1 MFTTGAH
8 SQYTQQRRFYI
19 GSLCVGILCYTLGI
33 PAALQAQVFAVE
45 AVAAADVTVDAGGDS
60 TSPHKMPGFSISV
73 DEKKLNLLDD
83 YERYVRHQMWEKAL
97 TALKELSETKSTSP
111 LLPTKDGFL
120 VDAEQRIFMALVS
133 MPAEG
138 REAFR
143 LFFDGKARKQ
153 FEELSAQKGLITP
166 DRINKAKQ
174 IYSQYFLTSI
184 GDDVADLLGNDAFE
198 RGEFSQA
205 ARFWGSILDHHPD
218 TNLSEIELNVKSA
231 LALIRSR
238 QLERAAANI
247 QVIAQQFP
255 DEKIKL
261 GGDDVNPVPYLQA
274 LIPQGAATQS
284 PATPQ
289 QNRIAN
295 LLRQP
300 LDLAPENV
308 KPEWQLSYLDQAM
321 VQAIENSRRNYY
333 GRGKSYETFV
343 PPMEV
348 DEKRAYF
355 NFYGVCFCVD
365 LQTGKLVWRTDK
377 FQDLGTHFSNY
388 SFHQSSNPA
397 QYQISVTNDIVLATL
412 IPKKEMNHYRA
423 RYRLYAFNGATGK
436 QLWTSNVSNESFLSK
451 PLVEGDHVYVV
462 SHLQNNK
469 SLTLNC
475 LSLKTGKKE
484 WSLKLGAAVSTSNVN
499 GMQKMPIP
507 LLQKEGDNLLVLTNN
522 GALFEISIP
531 TKSINWVF
539 RYPYKVN
546 QSNTHYYNA
555 PVPEETELHSEG
567 QMFRDQN
574 LVYFKEAGATEVY
587 ALDLVEKRLVWKR
600 PIKKSAQIV
609 GLDQKNVYLM
619 SKELEALDRKT
630 HRLNWAVS
638 LPVAAG
644 GLSALFASEEA
655 WVFTSRGIF
664 EISKTNGD
672 ILNIYRGSD
681 KTSLGGAIELRKGLV
696 ICVSNQAVTAYP
708 ASSSAKSLPPSGK
721 AKSGP

>member
-1 MFTTGAH
+1 MFTIGAH
-8 SQYTQQRRFYI
+8 SQSTQQRRFFI
-19 GSLCVGILCYTLGI
+19 GSLCLGILCSALVTTET
-33 PAALQAQVFAVE
+33 LQAQVFAVPVPVGGG
-45 AVAAADVTVDAGGDS
+45 AVDAGDTTS
-60 TSPHKMPGFSISV
+60 SPHKMPGFSISV

-83 YERYVRHQMWEKAL
+83 YERYIRHQMWEKAL

-143 LFFDGKARKQ
+143 LFFDGKAKKQ
-153 FEELSAQKGLITP
+153 FEDLSAQNGLLTS
-166 DRINKAKQ
+166 DRITKAKQ

-198 RGEFSQA
+198 RGEFVPA
-205 ARFWGSILDHHPD
+205 ARFWRSILDHHPD
-218 TNLSEIELNVKSA
+218 TNLSEIDLNVKYA

-238 QLERAAANI
+238 QTEQAAATI
-247 QVIAQQFP
+247 QVISQQFP
-255 DEKIKL
+255 GKKIRL
-261 GGDDVNPVPYLQA
+261 GGEDVDPVPYLQA
-274 LIPQGAATQS
+274 LTPRGAETPSAAAPQHHQL
-284 PATPQ
+284 
-289 QNRIAN
+289 AN
-295 LLRQP
+295 LLQQP
-300 LDLAPENV
+300 LKLPQEKV
-308 KPEWQLSYLDQAM
+308 KPQWQLSYLDKTM

-343 PPMEV
+343 PPMAV

-355 NFYGVCFCVD
+355 NFYGVCFGVD

-397 QYQISVTNDIVLATL
+397 QYQITVANDIVLATL

-423 RYRLYAFNGATGK
+423 RYRLYAYNGATGK
-436 QLWTSNVSNESFLSK
+436 QLWTSNVSNESYLSK
-451 PLVEGDHVYVV
+451 PLVEGGHVYVV

-484 WSLKLGAAVSTSNVN
+484 WSLKLGAAVSTSNSN
-499 GMQKMPIP
+499 GREKMPIP

-546 QSNTHYYNA
+546 QSNTHYYYA
-555 PVPEETELHSEG
+555 AVPEETELHSEG
-567 QMFRDQN
+567 QIFRDQN
-574 LVYFKEAGATEVY
+574 LVYFKEAGADEVY
-587 ALDLVEKRLVWKR
+587 ALNLAEKRLVWKR

-609 GLDQKNVYLM
+609 GLDQKNVYLL
-619 SKELEALDRKT
+619 SKELEALDRKS

-644 GLSALFASEEA
+644 GLSALVAPEEA

-681 KTSLGGAIELRKGLV
+681 KTSLGGAIALRKGLV

-708 ASSSAKSLPPSGK
+708 TAKPAKSLPTSGNE
-721 AKSGP
+721 KSGP